1 MATCA
6 FALLEVGNIEG
17 SLGLPRGDHILAA
30 RVARPKGRL
39 SFLCATGGSGRGAEP
54 ARY

>member
-17 SLGLPRGDHILAA
+17 SLGLPGETTFWPLGLRG
-30 RVARPKGRL
+30 R
-39 SFLCATGGSGRGAEP
+39 RGV
-54 ARY
+54 